1 MTSQPKSTA
10 EMYKTLYIVFANAEQ
25 IERIESFS
33 YADKFNL
40 KGDDGKQKETLK
52 QIQNEFYEKFPDGTM
67 ESRML
72 SRSSFYKLYG
82 GLFFIGIYL
91 GSMFIMATVLIIY
104 YKQIS
109 EGYEDQGRFQIMQK
123 VGMSRREVK
132 GAIRRQILLVF
143 FIPLVMAMVHISM
156 AFPLIRR
163 LLLLFGMANTKLYVG
178 CTAGTVLAFALVYG
192 LIYSMT
198 ARSYYKIVEKA

>member
-1 MTSQPKSTA
+1 MRSPNQ
-10 EMYKTLYIVFANAEQ
+10 
-25 IERIESFS
+25 RILRPSITH
-33 YADKFNL
+33 L
-40 KGDDGKQKETLK
+40 PDD
-52 QIQNEFYEKFPDGTM
+52 IP
-67 ESRML
+67 
-72 SRSSFYKLYG
+72 
-82 GLFFIGIYL
+82 
-91 GSMFIMATVLIIY
+91 
-104 YKQIS
+104 
-109 EGYEDQGRFQIMQK
+109 
-123 VGMSRREVK
+123 REVK

>member
-1 MTSQPKSTA
+1 MVQCPNFPPLHAGA
-10 EMYKTLYIVFANAEQ
+10 EEAGRLARQ
-25 IERIESFS
+25 
-33 YADKFNL
+33 
-40 KGDDGKQKETLK
+40 GKAG
-52 QIQNEFYEKFPDGTM
+52 IPD
-67 ESRML
+67 RLDAVL
-72 SRSSFYKLYG
+72 SAPAPLHQ
-82 GLFFIGIYL
+82 GI
-91 GSMFIMATVLIIY
+91 F
-104 YKQIS
+104 
-109 EGYEDQGRFQIMQK
+109 
-123 VGMSRREVK
+123 
-132 GAIRRQILLVF
+132 LLVF

>member
-1 MTSQPKSTA
+1 
-10 EMYKTLYIVFANAEQ
+10 
-25 IERIESFS
+25 
-33 YADKFNL
+33 
-40 KGDDGKQKETLK
+40 
-52 QIQNEFYEKFPDGTM
+52 
-67 ESRML
+67 
-72 SRSSFYKLYG
+72 
-82 GLFFIGIYL
+82 
-91 GSMFIMATVLIIY
+91 
-104 YKQIS
+104 
-109 EGYEDQGRFQIMQK
+109 MQK

-163 LLLLFGMANTKLYVG
+163 LLLLFGMVNTKLYVG